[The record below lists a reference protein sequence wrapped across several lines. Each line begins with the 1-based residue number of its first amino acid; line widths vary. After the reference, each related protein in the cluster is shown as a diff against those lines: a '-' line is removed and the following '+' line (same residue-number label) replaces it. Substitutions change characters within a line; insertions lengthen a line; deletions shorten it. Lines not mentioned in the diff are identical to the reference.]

1 MWRDRFPAFE
11 SADYRRLF
19 LNTFFASA
27 SNWALL
33 LGRGWLVFELTNSST
48 AVGLVTF
55 AGWVPF
61 FVAGPIGGAVA
72 DTFDRRR
79 VALGAAFVAI
89 ATSLVLAALT
99 FAGAIEVWHVVALA
113 LVAGSA
119 RAFATP
125 AEDAMTP
132 NVVPRQHLVNAVSLS
147 GISRH
152 GSRLA
157 GPLLGAVLLAMLGAG
172 WVFLLSAVLLVGSV
186 AQLLALRLRSA
197 PSNEPGG
204 PAAPRESGM
213 ALAWSLSR
221 SIGEGFAYVEH
232 DRRVAT
238 VIAFVVFHCTLTMAF
253 DSMMP
258 RLAMDIGGGRWTFGA
273 ISIGLGL
280 GSILGTLSLSLLRGQ
295 IALGAV
301 LVITGFG
308 SGLSMVL
315 FALTTRP
322 EAAFVATILVGSAQ
336 ATYMALSAV
345 FVQQVVP
352 DAMRGRVMSIYSML
366 AGGDMA
372 LANFGFGWL
381 SDIVGVRPLLI
392 VPGLLWTAILLA
404 GIAFVPELRHI
415 VRRGTFRTQAA
426 VAPTE
431 GRPAG

>member
-1 MWRDRFPAFE
+1 MWRSRFPAFE

-33 LGRGWLVFELTNSST
+33 LGRGWLVFEMTHSST

-61 FVAGPIGGAVA
+61 FFAGPIGGAVA

-89 ATSLVLAALT
+89 FTSVLLAGLT

-113 LVAGSA
+113 LLAGSA

-132 NVVPRQHLVNAVSLS
+132 NAVPREHLVNAVSLS

-152 GSRLA
+152 GSRLL
-157 GPLLGAVLLAMLGAG
+157 GPLLGAVLLTTLGAG

-186 AQLLALRLRSA
+186 AQLGALRLRSA
-197 PSNEPGG
+197 P
-204 PAAPRESGM
+204 PADAAEHESG
-213 ALAWSLSR
+213 LTLVRSLWH
-221 SIGEGFAYVEH
+221 SIGEGFAYVER

-258 RLAMDIGGGRWTFGA
+258 RLAADIGGGSRTFGA

-280 GSILGTLSLSLLRGQ
+280 GSILGTLSLSLLRHQ
-295 IALGAV
+295 IALGPV
-301 LVITGFG
+301 LLLTGLG
-308 SGLSMVL
+308 SGLAMVL
-315 FALTTRP
+315 FALTTTP
-322 EAAFVATILVGSAQ
+322 EAAIVATILVGSAQ
-336 ATYMALSAV
+336 ATYMALTAV

-352 DAMRGRVMSIYSML
+352 DEMRGRVMSIYSML

-381 SDIVGVRPLLI
+381 SDLVGVRPLLI
-392 VPGLLWTAILLA
+392 VPGLLWVAILLA
-404 GIAFVPELRHI
+404 GIAFVPELRHL
-415 VRRGTFRTQAA
+415 VRRGTFRPQTA
-426 VAPTE
+426 VSVVAIE
-431 GRPAG
+431 GQRTS